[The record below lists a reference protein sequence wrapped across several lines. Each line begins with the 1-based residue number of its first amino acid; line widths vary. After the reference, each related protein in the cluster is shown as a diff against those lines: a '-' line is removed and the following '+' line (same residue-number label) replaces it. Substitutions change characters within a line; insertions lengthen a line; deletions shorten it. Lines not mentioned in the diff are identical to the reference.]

1 MLERENNNQTN
12 SMKFNK
18 NIILKKKKKYIAAHA
33 TDTATCKRTNTGTTA
48 GNQDNTKGKMFSKIL
63 LEIIPFLKKRVKGWY
78 LRKTLEIYF

>member
-12 SMKFNK
+12 STKFNK
-18 NIILKKKKKYIAAHA
+18 NIILKKYIYIAAHA

-63 LEIIPFLKKRVKGWY
+63 LEIMPFLKKRVKGWY
-78 LRKTLEIYF
+78 LRKNVEIYF